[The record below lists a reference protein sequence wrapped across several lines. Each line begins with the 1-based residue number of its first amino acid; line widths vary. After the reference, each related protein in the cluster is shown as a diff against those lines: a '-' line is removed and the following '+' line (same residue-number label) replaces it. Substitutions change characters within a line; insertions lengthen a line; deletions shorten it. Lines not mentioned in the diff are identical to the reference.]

1 MNFNLPQT
9 KLRISLLVLF
19 CSGLFAH
26 PVFAQKQKIIDS
38 LMLAIKSSKD
48 TALVDVYN
56 EISYEYKNIDIEK
69 TLLYA
74 DTAIIKSKKINYT
87 RGLGYAYANR
97 GNYFKSTGDN
107 AQARACYVWAYIQ
120 HQKIGNLKG
129 IAATLN
135 SLASLHFLQGKL
147 TKALSNFIQSLTISR
162 KINDPRGEAITLNNI
177 GVINQEQKNYS
188 KALEYFEQ
196 SYHTFKEIGDKKSMA
211 DALNNIGNIYHILG
225 INDDALRHYNEAL
238 ATYISS
244 GDIKGESSAINNIG
258 LVLYEAKD
266 YKSALKYYHQSL
278 SIDEML
284 NDKQAQTITCNNI
297 AYCYYNLSMFFAAKK
312 YVLRALKSAQE
323 QEDKI
328 DMVNSYDLLAKLED
342 KLGNYKEALTYFK
355 LYTACSDSLY
365 SEETRQKLEDIEA
378 QYEAEKAENERLI
391 KVLGKDQDV
400 ESVGKYTGYGILANT
415 RMIIM
420 MSIAGILLLTGIL
433 FWIKRR

>member
-9 KLRISLLVLF
+9 MPRFSLLLLF
-19 CSGLFAH
+19 CSGLLYTG
-26 PVFAQKQKIIDS
+26 VFAQKQRTIDS
-38 LMLAIKSSKD
+38 LILAIKSTKD

-56 EISYEYKNIDIEK
+56 ELSYEYKKIDIEK

-74 DTAIIKSKKINYT
+74 DTAITKSKKINYT
-87 RGLGYAYANR
+87 RGLGFAYANR
-97 GNYFKSTGDN
+97 GNYFKNIGDN
-107 AQARACYVWAYIQ
+107 AQARACYVWAYVQ
-120 HQKIGNLKG
+120 HQKIGNQKG

-147 TKALSNFIQSLTISR
+147 TQALSNFIQSLTISR
-162 KINDPRGEAITLNNI
+162 QINDRRGEAITLNNI

-196 SYHTFKEIGDKKSMA
+196 SYHTFKDIGDKKSMA

-225 INDDALRHYNEAL
+225 INEDALRHYNEAME
-238 ATYISS
+238 TYVSS

-258 LVLYEAKD
+258 LVHFEEKD
-266 YKSALKYYHQSL
+266 YKTALKYYHQSL
-278 SIDEML
+278 SIDEKL

-297 AYCYYNLSMFFAAKK
+297 AYCYLNLNMFFASKK
-312 YVLRALKSAQE
+312 YAERALKSAQE
-323 QEDKI
+323 QDDKI

-342 KLGNYKEALTYFK
+342 KLGNYKEALVYFK
-355 LYTACSDSLY
+355 LYTAYSDSLY

-391 KVLGKDQDV
+391 KALGKDKDV
-400 ESVGKYTGYGILANT
+400 ESVEKSAGYALSTNIQ
-415 RMIIM
+415 MITLI
-420 MSIAGILLLTGIL
+420 SIAALMVLIGVL